1 MLRLTIDTYW
11 LKVAACA
18 MVEQGLR
25 ASSLVWSLV
34 IVERAWNGASLA
46 WPVTALIVSILVP
59 FALELVR
66 SRLADSWHQ
75 RLYESVIDEYAREG
89 RHALSDW
96 FADERRDADV
106 PFMASEAHLIVG
118 QFVDWFQR
126 FTGVIALIAFHAGV
140 MSVRFSAAFG
150 GAYALALVLGLAMSR
165 WFEVRSRSHVVS
177 EQGAQAA
184 VSMRLLGSW
193 DNIVLGNAYNRRNW
207 EAKVKRELAAL
218 RTARRAIAEGHVLR
232 STVVFLVILLP
243 VAMQFGRYFGVAPDG
258 ALPRLEMAFLV
269 ATIPYAWFTLTR
281 FPHFFR
287 AVHEVPR
294 ILESLSKIEEA
305 LGQPSPS
312 LAVVVAPPGAS
323 GKGGTGAS
331 GARSAEGGAECDER
345 DALGKHDKRDE
356 DGERPHVEWGSLAL
370 LAQGVVERPR
380 DVDGLVRLTD
390 GFRPGRYMILGP
402 ASSGK
407 TTLMLLLK
415 SRHPSQCF
423 FFPGQNTLAFEDET
437 EMIFNPVEKL
447 IACLDQIRRHTEGGV
462 VLLDDWDVYLDPW
475 SAEQVSRIIDDLAQ
489 VRCVIESKRVNLSEI

>member
-18 MVEQGLR
+18 VVEQGLR

-34 IVERAWNGASLA
+34 IVDRAWHGAPLA
-46 WPVTALIVSILVP
+46 WPLAALLVSILVP

-66 SRLADSWHQ
+66 TRLADAWHQ
-75 RLYESVIDEYAREG
+75 RLYESVIDEYARDG
-89 RHALSDW
+89 RHGLSDW
-96 FADERRDADV
+96 FADDRRDSDV

-118 QFVDWFQR
+118 QTVDWFQR
-126 FTGVIALIAFHAGV
+126 LAGVLGIIAFHAGV
-140 MSVRFSAAFG
+140 MSVVFSIAFG

-165 WFEVRSRSHVVS
+165 WFEVRARAHAAA

-207 EAKVKRELAAL
+207 ETKVKRELATL
-218 RTARRAIAEGHVLR
+218 RSARQSIAHSHVVR
-232 STVVFLVILLP
+232 STVVFLVVLVP
-243 VAMQFGRYFGVAPDG
+243 VAMQFARHFGVASHG
-258 ALPRLEMAFLV
+258 ELRGLEMAFLV

-294 ILESLSKIEEA
+294 ILENLAKIEEA
-305 LGQPSPS
+305 IGQATPPATA
-312 LAVVVAPPGAS
+312 LA
-323 GKGGTGAS
+323 AS
-331 GARSAEGGAECDER
+331 GAVAKGGEGTGER
-345 DALGKHDKRDE
+345 MSSQAAPAGLTRE
-356 DGERPHVEWGSLAL
+356 DGDEEAEEEGEGPHVEWGSLAVL
-370 LAQGVVERPR
+370 SQGMVERPR
-380 DVDGLVRLTD
+380 DIEGLVRLTE
-390 GFRPGRYMILGP
+390 GFRPGRFMVVGP
-402 ASSGK
+402 AASGK
-407 TTLMLLLK
+407 TTLLLLLK
-415 SRHPSQCF
+415 ARYPSQCF
-423 FFPGQNTLAFEDET
+423 FFPGQNTLAFEDEIDA
-437 EMIFNPVEKL
+437 IFNPVEKL

-489 VRCVIESKRVNLSEI
+489 LRCVIESKRVNLSEI